1 MENIA
6 LTYISASLVGVI
18 VAAAP
23 LFTALV
29 AAVLLRERLSLWF
42 FLGFV
47 CAMTGVALASLAG
60 VSELSLDPRGVLL
73 GGVRRSFGA
82 YIP

>member
-1 MENIA
+1 MCIRDRENIA

-29 AAVLLRERLSLWF
+29 AAVVLREKLSRWF

-47 CAMTGVALASLAG
+47 
-60 VSELSLDPRGVLL
+60 LSL
-73 GGVRRSFGA
+73 
-82 YIP
+82 IHI

>member
-23 LFTALV
+23 LFTALI
-29 AAVLLRERLSLWF
+29 AAVFLKEKLS
-42 FLGFV
+42 
-47 CAMTGVALASLAG
+47 
-60 VSELSLDPRGVLL
+60 
-73 GGVRRSFGA
+73 
-82 YIP
+82 I